1 MIAKLVEIT
10 PITMVYGR
18 YNELV
23 NEVYKPTNITG
34 GHHLV
39 ADFQESHSDMEVEMG
54 VPPVIIHLIFGF
66 SDFPLQTIQL
76 VGYPHVWKPLSGDEA
91 KLMNYEGHDC
101 ARMRSHEAKQG
112 VYRSKWGWV

>member
-1 MIAKLVEIT
+1 
-10 PITMVYGR
+10 MVYGR

-66 SDFPLQTIQL
+66 SITNHPA
-76 VGYPHVWKPLSGDEA
+76 SGVPPCMETPI
-91 KLMNYEGHDC
+91 
-101 ARMRSHEAKQG
+101 
-112 VYRSKWGWV
+112 WG